1 MGFTPTDEQ
10 TAALN
15 QFRFGDHLA
24 IEAGAGTGKTS
35 TLQLIAESTTA
46 RGQYLAFNRAI
57 VDEARRKMPDN
68 VAASTAHGLAMRTVG
83 RPYAPRLQSPRQRGD
98 QVARQLGLDPMV
110 ITYGKQRKVLQPAYL
125 ASLVQRTVKVF
136 CTTADPVPDS
146 RRHTPYVDGIDVPR
160 SDGRRG
166 YANNDRLREWIADA
180 VTKAWADLQL
190 VEGGKLRFEHDHYL
204 KLWQLSEPR
213 LPVEFVLFDEAQDA
227 SPVMLDVVARQ
238 ADHAQLVFVGD
249 SQQAIYE
256 FTGAVNALAKV
267 PASHRV
273 MLTQSFRFGEA
284 IAHRANQV
292 LLELAAPLRL
302 KGLSSIASVV
312 APLSDPQCI
321 LTRTNATAVNHVL
334 AAQKAGKHVHL
345 MGGGTEVVA
354 FAKAAGDL
362 MAGRQTW
369 HQELH
374 CFQTWGE
381 VQTYVEHDP
390 QGSELALLV
399 SLVDTYGVATIIE
412 ALDKMCPEIAA
423 DVVVSTAHKAKGREW
438 DSVQLADDFP
448 DPRQS
453 FEVMVDPGLAAPEL
467 RLIYVACTRARLHL
481 DLTRVPLFYE
491 LGTSRVRS
499 AEPPPL
505 ALEAGQHELE
515 QETR

>member
-10 TAALN
+10 TAALD
-15 QFRFGDHLA
+15 QFRFGDNLA

-35 TLQLIAESTTA
+35 TLQLIAEQTTA
-46 RGQYLAFNRAI
+46 RGQYLAFNRSI

-68 VAASTAHGLAMRTVG
+68 VAASTAHSLAMRTVG
-83 RPYAPRLQSPRQRGD
+83 RPYAPRLRSPRQRGD
-98 QVARQLGLDPMV
+98 QVARYLGLDPMV
-110 ITYGKQRKVLQPAYL
+110 ITYGAQRKVLQPAYL

-146 RRHTPYVDGIDVPR
+146 MRHCPYIDGIDVPR
-160 SDGRRG
+160 PDGRRS
-166 YANNDRLREWIADA
+166 YTNNDQVRAHIADA
-180 VTKAWADLQL
+180 VVAAWADLQK
-190 VEGGKLRFEHDHYL
+190 VEGGRLRFEHDHYL
-204 KLWQLSEPR
+204 KMWQLSKPR

-267 PASHRV
+267 PASQRV
-273 MLTQSFRFGEA
+273 MLTQSFRFGDS
-284 IAHRANQV
+284 IAAMANQV

-302 KGLSSIASVV
+302 KGLASIASVV
-312 APLSDPQCI
+312 GPLAEPRCI

-334 AAQKAGKHVHL
+334 AAQRAGKHVHL

-362 MAGRQTW
+362 MAGRSTW

-374 CFQTWGE
+374 CFTTWGE
-381 VQTYVEHDP
+381 VQAYVEQDP
-390 QGSELALLV
+390 QGSELALMV

-412 ALDKMCPEIAA
+412 ALDKMCPELAA

-438 DSVQLADDFP
+438 DTVQLADDFP

-453 FEVMVDPGLAAPEL
+453 FEVMMDPGLAAPEL
-467 RLIYVACTRARLHL
+467 RLIYVAATRARLHL
-481 DLTRVPLFYE
+481 DATRVPLFYD
-491 LGTSRVRS
+491 LGQAAPHPVQ
-499 AEPPPL
+499 PL
-505 ALEAGQHELE
+505 ALGAGQPELE
-515 QETR
+515 P